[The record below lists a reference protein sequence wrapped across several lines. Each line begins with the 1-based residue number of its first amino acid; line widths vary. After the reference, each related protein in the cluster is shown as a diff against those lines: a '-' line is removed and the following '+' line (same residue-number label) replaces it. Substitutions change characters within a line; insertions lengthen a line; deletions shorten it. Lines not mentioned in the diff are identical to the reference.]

1 MTYWLERFKQLEKE
15 IIRHPLLE
23 IIESHYN
30 PPISEAKVSLVEEQ
44 LGFEITESM
53 RTFFL
58 EVNGLQ
64 LSWGFKQNIPTS
76 DIKSIINQYDD
87 YRLYLGEEKDNLKS
101 PIGCINLLSL
111 ENCMLDNHRELF
123 FDDSAEGDWDVEF
136 INQTYQGNSLG
147 QKLRPWDLFSEYEC
161 ISFFINKEEK
171 KIPII
176 LLGDYYIVWNSSR
189 LIDFNTY
196 LDVVLHTKGVI
207 EARNKILSKYR
218 GDKESLITFDIKAL
232 KNLTPKLFS

>member
-1 MTYWLERFKQLEKE
+1 
-15 IIRHPLLE
+15 
-23 IIESHYN
+23 
-30 PPISEAKVSLVEEQ
+30 
-44 LGFEITESM
+44 
-53 RTFFL
+53 
-58 EVNGLQ
+58 
-64 LSWGFKQNIPTS
+64 
-76 DIKSIINQYDD
+76 
-87 YRLYLGEEKDNLKS
+87 
-101 PIGCINLLSL
+101 
-111 ENCMLDNHRELF
+111 MLDNHRELF